1 MNKAEIELELRALE
15 NLLAIGGP
23 YPRWDEEKTDTLVE
37 AVAAYLRKR
46 ISTDRSWKKYSYRVE
61 IDEGNPKIR
70 IMQSSDNKG
79 AVYIK
84 EN

>member
-23 YPRWDEEKTDTLVE
+23 YLDKEAIDTLVE
-37 AVAAYLRKR
+37 ALAAYLRKR

-61 IDEGNPKIR
+61 FDQGNPKIR
-70 IMQSSDNKG
+70 IIQSSDNKG
-79 AVYIK
+79 AVYI
-84 EN
+84 

>member
-15 NLLAIGGP
+15 KLLAIGGP
-23 YPRWDEEKTDTLVE
+23 YFDKETTDTLIE

-61 IDEGNPKIR
+61 IDEAYPKIR
-70 IMQSSDNKG
+70 IIQSSNNKG
-79 AVYIK
+79 AVYI
-84 EN
+84 